1 LISELYF
8 QLMNKLTDI
17 QLFNTLKSGNKI
29 ALGELFNR
37 YYDDLKHYGM
47 YIANDPTIA
56 EDCIQE
62 LFIYIF
68 EARSRLADV
77 KNVKSYLF
85 TALRRRLIENVDK
98 RKAQELRN
106 QKIVQHV
113 DIKFTPQDLIESR
126 EHTKLTNLAL
136 IKALNNLSDR
146 KREAIYLRYFNSLT
160 TNEISLVMGISNQT
174 VLNML
179 YQGLKQIRKDEY
191 LRGLLS

>member
-1 LISELYF
+1 
-8 QLMNKLTDI
+8 MNKLTDI

>member
-1 LISELYF
+1 MISELYF